1 MTEILTRELNNDDI
15 DWMLSVGQHTSI
27 EPDTVLVHPN
37 QSQSAIYII
46 LSGVLTVTLPRV
58 IQDGTRVEAEIAQL
72 TNGQIVGSV
81 LPVEQDWSA
90 ATITALTPC
99 ELFAIERSPLLQKI
113 QDDIGFA
120 ARLYRA
126 NALMLADQLKH
137 LVFRLTDG
145 PTALSQMQLREAVT
159 VFAEL
164 QDSDLDWLIA
174 VGQVQNLP
182 ANTVLVQSGRSTD
195 ALHIVLEGAIALSAL
210 EDEFTLLT
218 RTFSRGDTPAAEQ
231 EFARLSRGDLFG
243 ETLFVDA
250 YFSEI
255 TVRTLR
261 DTQILSIPRWRLTAK
276 LLHDLGF
283 ASRFYRVMAMLLGN
297 KYQNMIQQLHQECS
311 TANGEQT
318 PGNVHVNELNHQLLN
333 RVALAE
339 ARFDWLLKRAT
350 HSSGTGEG

>member
-1 MTEILTRELNNDDI
+1 
-15 DWMLSVGQHTSI
+15 
-27 EPDTVLVHPN
+27 
-37 QSQSAIYII
+37 
-46 LSGVLTVTLPRV
+46 
-58 IQDGTRVEAEIAQL
+58 
-72 TNGQIVGSV
+72 
-81 LPVEQDWSA
+81 
-90 ATITALTPC
+90 
-99 ELFAIERSPLLQKI
+99 
-113 QDDIGFA
+113 
-120 ARLYRA
+120 
-126 NALMLADQLKH
+126 
-137 LVFRLTDG
+137 
-145 PTALSQMQLREAVT
+145 
-159 VFAEL
+159 
-164 QDSDLDWLIA
+164 
-174 VGQVQNLP
+174 
-182 ANTVLVQSGRSTD
+182 
-195 ALHIVLEGAIALSAL
+195 
-210 EDEFTLLT
+210 
-218 RTFSRGDTPAAEQ
+218 
-231 EFARLSRGDLFG
+231 
-243 ETLFVDA
+243 VDA